1 MPSFALRRTD
11 FHGLRDV
18 GGRHLK
24 VYTISADGNPTGE
37 ALLESAVGIAS
48 TVLPDAPAPGGCG
61 FVIVH
66 RGEDS
71 TWLLVHWWDGDI
83 LCQRLFRGGEGG
95 EFVPAQPELFACVW
109 ELHVIDHERR
119 SWAVHVLG
127 TGDVD
132 GYLGDTLT
140 VPAGAELTTG

>member
-18 GGRHLK
+18 SGLRLK
-24 VYTISADGNPTGE
+24 LYAISADGEPTGE
-37 ALLESAVGIAS
+37 ELLESAVDTAGTI
-48 TVLPDAPAPGGCG
+48 LPTAAGDCG

-66 RGEDS
+66 RGEDAV
-71 TWLLVHWWDGDI
+71 WLLVHWWDGDI
-83 LCQRLFRGGEGG
+83 LCQRLLRDGESG
-95 EFVPAQPELFACVW
+95 FVPAEPQLFACVW

-119 SWAVHVLG
+119 CWAAYVLG
-127 TGDVD
+127 AGDVD

-140 VPAGAELTTG
+140 VPAGAELTTN